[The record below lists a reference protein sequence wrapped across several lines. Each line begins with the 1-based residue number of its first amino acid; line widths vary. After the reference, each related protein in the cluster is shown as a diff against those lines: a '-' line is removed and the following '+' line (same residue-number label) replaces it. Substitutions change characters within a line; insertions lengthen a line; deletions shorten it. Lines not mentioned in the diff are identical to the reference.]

1 MNRKHPQPWRP
12 GAATLTS
19 GTAGDIPFCVTQLRA
34 ALGLWLVWAAI
45 CLLAFWWSPAQAQ
58 ALEAASGEQAM
69 ASRFQQDI
77 EAMLQNDQ
85 ALNVEGNNA
94 GGSQA
99 AKPRVEVVLGQ
110 LNARLKLAPC
120 QRIST
125 YLPQGARLWGRT
137 HVGMRCEEGAV
148 AWNVYWPVVVKVW
161 MPAVV
166 AAVPLRPGSLVSQAD
181 LRVAEVDVAAANAP
195 AVTDPQLI
203 IGRAVTRMIAAGE
216 AVRSSD
222 IKQRR
227 WFAAGEPVTVLVHG
241 DGFAASARGVA
252 ISHGD
257 EGQCARIRMD
267 AQRVLCAQP
276 VGDGQAEVLL

>member
-1 MNRKHPQPWRP
+1 MNRKYPQAWRP
-12 GAATLTS
+12 GSASLTG
-19 GTAGDIPFCVTQLRA
+19 GTAGDIPVCVTQLKA
-34 ALGLWLVWAAI
+34 ALGLWLVWAVI
-45 CLLAFWWSPAQAQ
+45 CLLALWLSPSQAQ
-58 ALEAASGEQAM
+58 ALDASGDEQNM

-77 EAMLQNDQ
+77 EAMLQSDQ
-85 ALNVEGNNA
+85 ALNAEGRA
-94 GGSQA
+94 QA
-99 AKPRVEVVLGQ
+99 SKPRVEVVLGQ
-110 LNARLKLAPC
+110 LNPRLKLAPC
-120 QRIST
+120 QRINT

-137 HVGMRCEEGAV
+137 HVGMRCEQGAV
-148 AWNVYWPVVVKVW
+148 AWNVYWPVTVKVW

-166 AAVPLRPGSLVSQAD
+166 AAVPLQPGSLVSQAD
-181 LRVAEVDVAAANAP
+181 LRLAEVDVAASNAA
-195 AVTDPQLI
+195 AVTDPQMV
-203 IGRAVTRMIAAGE
+203 IGRAVMRMIPAGD
-216 AVRSSD
+216 ALRTTD

-276 VGDGQAEVLL
+276 VGDRQAEVLL